1 MTDAKTKKTPAKIH
15 KSESDNNHDGLE
27 ELKGNKKPFKFI
39 FDLVENTGF

>member
-27 ELKGNKKPFKFI
+27 ELKGINKTAKI
-39 FDLVENTGF
+39 YFDLGENIGV